1 MLDSVG
7 QKDYVD
13 TCVLFF
19 FFYQLYNQSLM
30 VVFCYKVR
38 KLKCCKP
45 WVRINL
51 S

>member
-1 MLDSVG
+1 MLGSVG

-13 TCVLFF
+13 LLFLT
-19 FFYQLYNQSLM
+19 QLFNQSLM

-38 KLKCCKP
+38 KLKRCKP

-51 S
+51 SV

>member
-1 MLDSVG
+1 MLGSVG

-13 TCVLFF
+13 LLLLFLTKLF
-19 FFYQLYNQSLM
+19 NQNLM

-38 KLKCCKP
+38 KLKRCKP

-51 S
+51 N